1 MKVNSKK
8 DISKKDISKKVNSK
22 KVNNET
28 LFSHYSHINPLSCSW
43 D

>member
-28 LFSHYSHINPLSCSW
+28 LFSHYSHNPLSCSW